1 MKSDSISKA
10 VRYALTTGAAL
21 AISAPA
27 AFAQNAPLAGTTVPA
42 AAAQAGNQ
50 NVAQLGRITVT
61 GTAIKRTSIET
72 PSPVTV
78 ITAKQIQQSGL
89 TSVADVVRTIAAD
102 NSGTIPL
109 AFTAGFANGSSGV
122 ALRGLT
128 VNSTLV
134 LIDGK
139 RTAAYPLADDG
150 ERSFTDLN
158 TIPLNAVER
167 IEVLKDGASS
177 IYGADAIA
185 GVVNIILYPSWTGSQ
200 ATAQIGGSQK
210 GGGASQDYTFL
221 TGTGDLNTNNYNA
234 YLSVEY
240 QTQRP
245 IFNSKRS

>member
-1 MKSDSISKA
+1 MNSNLKSA
-10 VRYALTTGAAL
+10 CRYALLTGGAL
-21 AISAPA
+21 AVAVPSV
-27 AFAQNAPLAGTTVPA
+27 FAQNAPAAGTSSQPA
-42 AAAQAGNQ
+42 T
-50 NVAQLGRITVT
+50 AQLGKVTVT
-61 GTAIKRTSIET
+61 GTAIPRTNVET
-72 PSPVTV
+72 PAPVTI

-89 TSVADVVRTIAAD
+89 TTVADVVRSLSSD

-139 RTAAYPLADDG
+139 RTTAYPLADDG

-221 TGTGDLNTNNYNA
+221 TGTGNLETNNYNA

-245 IFNSKRS
+245 IYNGKRDFPLNACD